1 MKISFASSLNPQ
13 TTMDILFKCTACDQ
27 ELSAEPA
34 GAGTTI
40 QCPACGESLV
50 IPSGPVPPIASSAG
64 AKEEKHF
71 AVPQHAVTVALIEKP
86 LASLEAAAHADKK
99 VRVRT
104 MRHSDCVEVGKDH
117 FDEKVT
123 AVLQRSVRPTS
134 SASTRSTTPTS
145 IWPRASWS
153 AITAC

>member
-1 MKISFASSLNPQ
+1 
-13 TTMDILFKCTACDQ
+13 MDILFKCTACDQ
-27 ELSAEPA
+27 ELSTEPA

-50 IPSGPVPPIASSAG
+50 IPSGPVPPIASAAG

-123 AVLQRSVRPTS
+123 AVLQKIGEANIISLNTVNYTHLDL
-134 SASTRSTTPTS
+134 ASRQLVSDYGVL
-145 IWPRASWS
+145 IVYRG
-153 AITAC
+153 